1 MADVAIVWSPALGT
15 GDIVMA
21 GADLLGDPTLVTAV
35 LVSLF
40 TDGQAADDDVIPDGS
55 GDPRGWWGDDY
66 SDYPIGSKL
75 WLRQRSKLTPDVAQA
90 VQDDCLEALAWMQDI
105 GLVAGID
112 VLTQLTPPSQL
123 GVQVTLHKPMG
134 PSVKLA
140 FQLAWQ
146 GV

>member
-1 MADVAIVWSPALGT
+1 MADVAIVWVPANGR

-21 GADLLGDPTLVTAV
+21 GADLQGDSTLETAV

-40 TDGQAADDDVIPDGS
+40 TDRQAAEDDAIPDGS

-66 SDYPIGSKL
+66 SDYQIGSKL
-75 WLRQRSKLTPDVAQA
+75 WLRLRSKATAQVLQDVR
-90 VQDDCLEALAWMQDI
+90 DDCLEALAWMQDV
-105 GLVAGID
+105 GLAAGID
-112 VLTQLTPPSQL
+112 VLTEWTQPTML
-123 GVQVTLHKPMG
+123 GALVTIHKPTG
-134 PSVKLA
+134 QPVKFA